1 MASTI
6 QVDKVQDTGGN
17 TILSS
22 NSTGTFTYEAASG
35 ANFTA
40 LDADNVSA
48 GTLAVARG
56 GTGTTS
62 YTAGITVADQWRITS
77 DLAFSTAATAQ
88 LISSNLEQI
97 DAAWNGT
104 IGTAMS
110 VSSGLFT
117 FPSTGIYDVQFVINM
132 YRDNH
137 MNGYCGGQIQATT
150 NDSAYSVATFQY
162 QHFPDTAGVNASVF
176 MNVLIDVTSTANVK
190 VKFMLIGEDS
200 GGFSARGN
208 SSDNST
214 YMTFKRLGD
223 T

>member
-1 MASTI
+1 MSLINVNAMEP
-6 QVDKVQDTGGN
+6 
-17 TILSS
+17 
-22 NSTGTFTYEAASG
+22 STGTDITLGASG
-35 ANFTA
+35 DTITVPSGATIANSGTA
-40 LDADNVSA
+40 
-48 GTLAVARG
+48 
-56 GTGTTS
+56 TGF
-62 YTAGITVADQWRITS
+62 GLTVADQWRITS

-88 LISSNLEQI
+88 LISANLEQI
-97 DAAWNGT
+97 DADWNGT

-110 VSSGLFT
+110 VSSGIFT
-117 FPSTGIYDVQFVINM
+117 FPSTGIYDVQFVVNM

-162 QHFPDTAGVNASVF
+162 QHLPDTSGVNASVF
-176 MNVLIDVTSTANVK
+176 MNVLIDVDDVANVK

-208 SSDNST
+208 TSDNST

>member
-1 MASTI
+1 MSLLNVNAI
-6 QVDKVQDTGGN
+6 EP
-17 TILSS
+17 
-22 NSTGTFTYEAASG
+22 STGTDITLGASG
-35 ANFTA
+35 DTITVPSGATIANSGTA
-40 LDADNVSA
+40 
-48 GTLAVARG
+48 
-56 GTGTTS
+56 TGF
-62 YTAGITVADQWRITS
+62 GLTVADQWRITS

-88 LISSNLEQI
+88 LISANLEQI
-97 DAAWNGT
+97 DADWNDT

-110 VSSGLFT
+110 VSSGIFT
-117 FPSTGIYDVQFVINM
+117 FPSTGIYDVQFVVNM

-150 NDSAYSVATFQY
+150 NDSAYSIATFQY
-162 QHFPDTAGVNASVF
+162 QHLPDTAGVNASVF
-176 MNVLIDVTSTANVK
+176 MNVLIDVDDVANVK

-208 SSDNST
+208 TSDNST

>member
-1 MASTI
+1 MASVLK
-6 QVDKVQDTGGN
+6 VDKLDPQ
-17 TILSS
+17 
-22 NSTGTFTYEAASG
+22 SG
-35 ANFTA
+35 TA
-40 LDADNVSA
+40 LEIGTSGDTVSIPSGVTIA
-48 GTLAVARG
+48 NSGTA
-56 GTGTTS
+56 TGF
-62 YTAGITVADQWRITS
+62 GLTVADQWRITS

-88 LISSNLEQI
+88 LISLNLEQI

-214 YMTFKRLGD
+214 YMTFIRLGD

>member
-1 MASTI
+1 MSLLNVNAI
-6 QVDKVQDTGGN
+6 EP
-17 TILSS
+17 
-22 NSTGTFTYEAASG
+22 STGTDITLGASG
-35 ANFTA
+35 DTITVPSGATIANSGTA
-40 LDADNVSA
+40 
-48 GTLAVARG
+48 
-56 GTGTTS
+56 TGF
-62 YTAGITVADQWRITS
+62 GLTVADQWRITS

-88 LISSNLEQI
+88 LISANLEQI
-97 DAAWNGT
+97 DADWNGT

-110 VSSGLFT
+110 VSSGIFT
-117 FPSTGIYDVQFVINM
+117 FPSTGIYDVQFVVNM

-150 NDSAYSVATFQY
+150 NDSAYSIATFQY
-162 QHFPDTAGVNASVF
+162 QHLPDTAGVNASVF
-176 MNVLIDVTSTANVK
+176 MNVLIDVDDVANVK

-208 SSDNST
+208 TSDNST

>member
-1 MASTI
+1 MSLLNVNAI
-6 QVDKVQDTGGN
+6 EP
-17 TILSS
+17 
-22 NSTGTFTYEAASG
+22 STGTDITLGASG
-35 ANFTA
+35 DTITVPSGATIANSGTA
-40 LDADNVSA
+40 
-48 GTLAVARG
+48 
-56 GTGTTS
+56 TGF
-62 YTAGITVADQWRITS
+62 GLTVADQWRITS

-88 LISSNLEQI
+88 LISANLEQI
-97 DAAWNGT
+97 DADWNGT

-110 VSSGLFT
+110 VSSGIFT

-150 NDSAYSVATFQY
+150 NDSAYSIATFQY
-162 QHFPDTAGVNASVF
+162 QHLPDTAGVNASVF
-176 MNVLIDVTSTANVK
+176 MNVLIDVDDVANVK

-208 SSDNST
+208 TSDNST

>member
-1 MASTI
+1 MS
-6 QVDKVQDTGGN
+6 KVN
-17 TILSS
+17 VNAIEP
-22 NSTGTFTYEAASG
+22 STGTDITLGASG
-35 ANFTA
+35 DTITVPSGATFTQSGTMNA
-40 LDADNVSA
+40 SAITA

-56 GTGTTS
+56 GTGTTA

-162 QHFPDTAGVNASVF
+162 QHLPDTSGVNASVF

-214 YMTFKRLGD
+214 YMTFIRLGD

>member
-1 MASTI
+1 MASVLK
-6 QVDKVQDTGGN
+6 VDKLDPQ
-17 TILSS
+17 
-22 NSTGTFTYEAASG
+22 SG
-35 ANFTA
+35 TA
-40 LDADNVSA
+40 LEIGTSGDTVSIPSGVTIA
-48 GTLAVARG
+48 NSGTA
-56 GTGTTS
+56 TGF
-62 YTAGITVADQWRITS
+62 GLTVADQWRITS

-88 LISSNLEQI
+88 LISLNLEQI

-117 FPSTGIYDVQFVINM
+117 FPSTGIYDVQFVVNM

-162 QHFPDTAGVNASVF
+162 QHLPDTAGVNASVF

-214 YMTFKRLGD
+214 YMTFIRLGD

>member
-1 MASTI
+1 MASVLK
-6 QVDKVQDTGGN
+6 VDKLDPQ
-17 TILSS
+17 
-22 NSTGTFTYEAASG
+22 SG
-35 ANFTA
+35 TA
-40 LDADNVSA
+40 LEIGTSGDTVSIPSGVTIANA
-48 GTLAVARG
+48 GTA
-56 GTGTTS
+56 TGF
-62 YTAGITVADQWRITS
+62 GLTVADQWRITS

-117 FPSTGIYDVQFVINM
+117 FPLTGIYDVQFVINM

-162 QHFPDTAGVNASVF
+162 QHLPDTSGVNASVF